1 MYINEIILMAG
12 EDGLLKNLFNKPKYV
27 TVAPVARQQGQ
38 EDTENIWTKCS
49 QCSEIFYNK
58 ELDKN
63 LKVCAKCNYHFRLGA
78 WERIAVT
85 ADEDSFQEFNG
96 HLISSNPLD
105 FSGYEEKI
113 KAEQDKTKLNE
124 ALVTGTALIC
134 GHPCILAVQDA
145 HFFMGSMGTVVG
157 EKLVLAI
164 ERAMEER
171 LPLVVFSASGGARMQ
186 EGVLSLMQ
194 MAKASAAL
202 TRLGEAGL
210 LFISVF
216 TDPTTGG
223 VTASYASL
231 GDIIMAEPNALI
243 GFAGPR
249 VIEQTIRQKLPEGF
263 QRSEFLLQ
271 HGLLD
276 KVVARVEL
284 KATLAKILALHS

>member
-1 MYINEIILMAG
+1 MAG
-12 EDGLLKNLFNKPKYV
+12 EERLLKNFFNKPKYV

-49 QCSEIFYNK
+49 QCNEIFYNK
-58 ELDKN
+58 ELEKN

-96 HLISSNPLD
+96 HLIAGNPLD
-105 FSGYEEKI
+105 FSGYGEKI

-124 ALVTGTALIC
+124 ALVTGAARIC

-164 ERAMEER
+164 ERAMEAR

-186 EGVLSLMQ
+186 EGILSLMQ
-194 MAKASAAL
+194 MAKTSAAL
-202 TRLGEAGL
+202 TKLGEAGL
-210 LFISVF
+210 LFISVC

-231 GDIIMAEPNALI
+231 GDIIIAEPNALI

-284 KATLAKILALHS
+284 KATLGKILALHS

>member
-1 MYINEIILMAG
+1 LDESAG
-12 EDGLLKNLFNKPKYV
+12 EASLLKNLFNKPKYV
-27 TVAPVARQQGQ
+27 TVAPVARQQGG
-38 EDTENIWTKCS
+38 EDAENIWTKCN
-49 QCSEIFYNK
+49 QCGEIIYNK
-58 ELDKN
+58 ELEKN
-63 LKVCAKCNYHFRLGA
+63 LKVCAKCNFHFRIGA
-78 WERIAVT
+78 QERIAIT
-85 ADEDSFQEFNG
+85 ADQDSFQEFNS
-96 HLISSNPLD
+96 HLIASNPLG

-113 KAEQDKTKLNE
+113 RAEQEKTNLHE
-124 ALVTGTALIC
+124 ALVTGTARIC

-145 HFFMGSMGTVVG
+145 YFFMGSMGTVVG

-164 ERAMEER
+164 EKAVEER

-194 MAKASAAL
+194 MAKTSAAL
-202 TRLGEAGL
+202 TKLGEARL
-210 LFISVF
+210 LFISVC

-231 GDIIMAEPNALI
+231 GDIIIAEPNALI

-276 KVVARVEL
+276 KVVSRVEL
-284 KATLAKILALHS
+284 KSTLAKILALHS